1 MPTGYTAGVAD
12 GTITDFKEY
21 ALQCARAFGACVMLR
36 DDPLS
41 SEIPEFEP
49 SDYYAKKLSRLEA
62 ELSAFMGMNPA
73 ERRSLY
79 EAEQVK
85 RMEERELGLTR
96 KREERARYES
106 MLAKAKA
113 FKSPSPDHDGY
124 AKFIVEQLEQS
135 IDFDCDTSYYD
146 KQKIPSFDQWQDEKL
161 NELIFSIKRAR
172 SSVKEEQERTDDRN
186 KWVKKLKEA
195 LGCQQ

>member
-41 SEIPEFEP
+41 GEIPEFEP
-49 SDYYAKKLSRLEA
+49 SDYYAKQLSELET
-62 ELSAFMGMNPA
+62 ELGIFINMGPV

-79 EAEQVK
+79 ETEQIK
-85 RMEERELGLTR
+85 RMKEKELGLAS

-113 FKSPSPDHDGY
+113 FKSPSPDHDSY

-146 KQKIPSFDQWQDEKL
+146 DQTIPSFDKWQDERL
-161 NELIFSIKRAR
+161 QELISGIKRAR
-172 SSVKEEQERTDDRN
+172 SSVKEEQEQTDSRN
-186 KWVKKLKEA
+186 KWVKQLKET

>member
-21 ALQCARAFGACVMLR
+21 ALQCARAFGACIGLR
-36 DDPLS
+36 DDPLTS
-41 SEIPEFEP
+41 KIPEFEP
-49 SDYYAKKLSRLEA
+49 SDYYTKRLSELET
-62 ELSAFMGMNPA
+62 ELNMFMGAGPA

-79 EAEQVK
+79 EAEQVE
-85 RMEERELGLTR
+85 RMKQKELRLDN

-113 FKSPSPDHDGY
+113 FKYTSPYHDSY
-124 AKFIVEQLEQS
+124 TKIIVEQLEQS

-146 KQKIPSFDQWQDEKL
+146 DQTIPSFNKWQDEKL
-161 NELIFSIKRAR
+161 QELISSIKRAKD
-172 SSVKEEQERTDDRN
+172 SVKYEQKRTDSRN
-186 KWVKKLKEA
+186 KWVKQLKEV
-195 LGCQQ
+195 LGCPQ